1 LPFSLQ
7 GAFLVP
13 FWGHWI
19 YFQTQQQ
26 TQHARLTSTADAA
39 AVDVFLGLLLAAF
52 LAAFYRCA
60 TKW

>member
-1 LPFSLQ
+1 MDR
-7 GAFLVP
+7 
-13 FWGHWI
+13 
-19 YFQTQQQ
+19 Q

>member
-1 LPFSLQ
+1 MDR
-7 GAFLVP
+7 
-13 FWGHWI
+13 
-19 YFQTQQQ
+19 Q

-39 AVDVFLGLLLAAF
+39 AVDVFLGLLLAVFLGLLLAAF